1 MYCVGVT
8 LCVAPTFL
16 VRFRPAGRVPFCLP
30 KKEPMAQATPSC
42 PFGAIHL
49 EMTWG
54 PLPVSTLPAA
64 VLTVIAPRPPVTGAC
79 PFGCFVIPGGLNF
92 DHAPFYSRPTG
103 AFFHQNLII
112 PLLTYTAWCLPTCW
126 VRRWSPRTAAQLPR
140 LYQSR
145 RCPYNAGAFR
155 FQTRKGPVPP
165 RQEGSKVLC
174 SEPPNARAHPPGGRP
189 T

>member
-30 KKEPMAQATPSC
+30 KKEPKMP
-42 PFGAIHL
+42 
-49 EMTWG
+49 WG

-126 VRRWSPRTAAQLPR
+126 VRRWSPRTAVQLPR